1 MENLLSHLGGMIN
14 HFERNLH
21 ACGDIAFFW
30 ADGEMR
36 LKFLGVPFK
45 PFPRQKET
53 RKTVY

>member
-1 MENLLSHLGGMIN
+1 MEDLLAHLSRMVS

-21 ACGDIAFFW
+21 ACGDIALFR

-36 LKFLGVPFK
+36 LKFSGVPFK

-53 RKTVY
+53 R